1 MPDRKE
7 SFHPQTGETPV
18 SNIIQFLEAMGSQQL
33 TASEYAATVAAL
45 ELDPQQR
52 QALLD
57 RDHAALNDLLGGRA
71 KMFFGILAP
80 NEEPLRR
87 EDEEPVEDQPDEPK
101 ESVKLS

>member
-1 MPDRKE
+1 ML
-7 SFHPQTGETPV
+7 
-18 SNIIQFLEAMGSQQL
+18 NIIQFLEAMGSQQL
-33 TASEYAATVAAL
+33 SASEYAATVASL
-45 ELDPQQR
+45 ELDPPQR

-80 NEEPLRR
+80 DEEPARR
-87 EDEEPVEDQPDEPK
+87 EDEEPAEDQPDETK